1 MAAVRRVLITGIGG
15 YVGSSIARRLV
26 DRCQVI
32 GVGRATKFGLLRELF
47 GSRLE
52 LVECDLADGD
62 TLRRTARGADALV
75 HTASPIVERYC
86 RDHPDEAARTIV
98 DGTRNAVEAAA
109 STGALLVHLSTLSVY
124 SSYRERPMPLRED
137 SALLPD
143 TAYGSLKAE
152 AEREAAR
159 IPSVILRISNA
170 YGEGGAVA
178 PHAHMV
184 TRIFVSRAVRA
195 EPLTV
200 SGEGAEGLDLIH
212 VQDVARLVEQ
222 LTLAPPAAPLV
233 LNVSAGT
240 AVTLRTLAELV
251 RQVTLEHHGWAVE
264 IRSEPVPAGTARPS
278 RWLANDRARALA
290 PWFPAVALVDG
301 LREMVRCA
309 PHWAEPHRKEQA

>member
-1 MAAVRRVLITGIGG
+1 V
-15 YVGSSIARRLV
+15 
-26 DRCQVI
+26 
-32 GVGRATKFGLLRELF
+32 
-47 GSRLE
+47 
-52 LVECDLADGD
+52 
-62 TLRRTARGADALV
+62 LV

-109 STGALLVHLSTLSVY
+109 ATGALLVHLSTLSVY

-200 SGEGAEGLDLIH
+200 FGDGAEGLDLVH

-222 LTLAPPAAPLV
+222 LTLAPPATPLV

-240 AVTLRTLAELV
+240 VVTLRTLAELV
-251 RQVTLEHHGWAVE
+251 RQVTLEHHGWAIE
-264 IRSEPVPAGTARPS
+264 IRSEPIPAGKARPS

-309 PHWAEPHRKEQA
+309 PQWAEPHRKEPA